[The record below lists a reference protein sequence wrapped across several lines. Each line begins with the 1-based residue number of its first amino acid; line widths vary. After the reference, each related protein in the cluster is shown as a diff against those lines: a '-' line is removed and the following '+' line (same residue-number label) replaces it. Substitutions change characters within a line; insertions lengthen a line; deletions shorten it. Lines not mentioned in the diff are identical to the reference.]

1 MKRLV
6 CLLRDLMKTLILGG
20 IISIGIAIVIGVIA
34 LLVNKGNIK
43 TTIEVIRS
51 ALLITGSFGLL
62 LAALKSVAAK
72 GLKSESP
79 LKYID
84 QWKEKFKVFSY
95 KVVLI
100 FSSIIIL
107 LCGGIIDWFLFYKL

>member
-62 LAALKSVAAK
+62 LSA
-72 GLKSESP
+72 
-79 LKYID
+79 I
-84 QWKEKFKVFSY
+84 
-95 KVVLI
+95 LI
-100 FSSIIIL
+100 IKKNAIKLHKNQCIL
-107 LCGGIIDWFLFYKL
+107 LHWLATYFGSITPYPPSWRRYTIVCL

>member
-20 IISIGIAIVIGVIA
+20 IISIGIAIVIGLIA

-62 LAALKSVAAK
+62 LSAILIIKK
-72 GLKSESP
+72 KSESP

-84 QWKEKFKVFSY
+84 QGKEKFKVFSY

>member
-1 MKRLV
+1 MVKSAAEHIKLME
-6 CLLRDLMKTLILGG
+6 DLDFTNIKVSLK
-20 IISIGIAIVIGVIA
+20 SSD
-34 LLVNKGNIK
+34 IK

-62 LAALKSVAAK
+62 LSAILIIKK
-72 GLKSESP
+72 KSESP

>member
-20 IISIGIAIVIGVIA
+20 IISIGIAIVIGLIA

-62 LAALKSVAAK
+62 LSAILIIK
-72 GLKSESP
+72 KSESP

>member
-1 MKRLV
+1 MLHIPLV
-6 CLLRDLMKTLILGG
+6 IILIVF
-20 IISIGIAIVIGVIA
+20 IIILI
-34 LLVNKGNIK
+34 IK
-43 TTIEVIRS
+43 
-51 ALLITGSFGLL
+51 
-62 LAALKSVAAK
+62 K
-72 GLKSESP
+72 KSESP

>member
-1 MKRLV
+1 MFAKRFNENFNTW
-6 CLLRDLMKTLILGG
+6 RNNIYRN
-20 IISIGIAIVIGVIA
+20 SYS
-34 LLVNKGNIK
+34 NIK

-62 LAALKSVAAK
+62 LSAILIIKK
-72 GLKSESP
+72 KSESP

>member
-51 ALLITGSFGLL
+51 ALLITVDPLDYYYQLYLL
-62 LAALKSVAAK
+62 LKKNQNLH
-72 GLKSESP
+72 
-79 LKYID
+79 
-84 QWKEKFKVFSY
+84 
-95 KVVLI
+95 
-100 FSSIIIL
+100 
-107 LCGGIIDWFLFYKL
+107 

>member
-20 IISIGIAIVIGVIA
+20 IISIGIAIVIGLIA
-34 LLVNKGNIK
+34 LLVNK
-43 TTIEVIRS
+43 VIRS

-62 LAALKSVAAK
+62 LSAILIIKK
-72 GLKSESP
+72 KSESP